1 MTTEEKF
8 QAAVNV
14 IKGLPKDG
22 PYQPSNEMKQIFYG
36 LYKQATEGPCTE
48 PKPPFYQVIAGY
60 KWRAWNSL
68 GNISKEEAMEKYV
81 AELKKIIETMS
92 YSADVASFMEAL
104 GPFYDYVEMPSKEV
118 SIQSNTIIQ
127 NTAFHQH
134 EQPAPESDSFR
145 QDIAADATG
154 PLQYEVAEKLVTNG
168 IHEHKV
174 DNADAVVYCHEQDKW
189 NKVPLKNGFISNG
202 DVKRN
207 GVVSKSYFMGPNS
220 GELPSVASSAQNNL
234 SSAQRQDGVRPNKSA
249 AVYSDT
255 DSEEEY
261 AMPPEELSGD
271 ECVVING
278 NGLPNKVT
286 NRKGFPTLNCNS
298 REQHHPSG
306 LTGDES
312 ASDSSSICELNNH
325 IPTGTDQQFAE
336 VSAASPASAQCTSR
350 GRAWCA
356 SVTNKGVAPQS
367 LPGLVTYEQ
376 GQGGG
381 GGDDVVI
388 VLRQMQGDLQAMT
401 RCLQAHLNDISQCLV
416 ALNRTSIALQAHSDG
431 AAGGGG
437 GGGGSS
443 PDSEVAQ
450 RRQRQWWPF
459 PELSPRSTFW
469 LLLWP
474 VLLHVALSAAKLAI
488 KIRRRRKANVLNF
501 RPAS

>member
-1 MTTEEKF
+1 
-8 QAAVNV
+8 
-14 IKGLPKDG
+14 
-22 PYQPSNEMKQIFYG
+22 MKQIFYG

-154 PLQYEVAEKLVTNG
+154 PLQYEVAEKL
-168 IHEHKV
+168 
-174 DNADAVVYCHEQDKW
+174 
-189 NKVPLKNGFISNG
+189 
-202 DVKRN
+202 KRN